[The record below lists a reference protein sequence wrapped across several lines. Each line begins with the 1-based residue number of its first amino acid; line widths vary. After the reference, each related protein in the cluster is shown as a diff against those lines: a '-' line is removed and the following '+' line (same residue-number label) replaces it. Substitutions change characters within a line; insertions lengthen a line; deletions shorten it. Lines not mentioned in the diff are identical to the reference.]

1 MVTKPLVEFILK
13 NQLLS
18 SSEIISLHSYL
29 GPESGIAPCSA
40 ILNQDNDLEFIVAI
54 RELKEEQSNK
64 VLKLADDRFNRT
76 SEILEDDQM
85 REEMRNISFQQGII
99 NRQTFEKPAQ
109 RCFFCN
115 FHALI
120 LISVRSRKD

>member
-29 GPESGIAPCSA
+29 GPESGIAPYSA
-40 ILNQDNDLEFIVAI
+40 IPNKDNDVEFIVAL

-64 VLKLADDRFNRT
+64 VLKLADDRINRT

-99 NRQTFEKPAQ
+99 NRQTFEKAAQ
-109 RCFFCN
+109 RCFFCD

-120 LISVRSRKD
+120 LISVRNRKD

>member
-29 GPESGIAPCSA
+29 GPESRIAPCSA
-40 ILNQDNDLEFIVAI
+40 IPNQDNDMEFIVAL
-54 RELKEEQSNK
+54 RELKDKQSNK
-64 VLKLADDRFNRT
+64 VLKLADNRLKRT

-85 REEMRNISFQQGII
+85 REEMRNISFQQGIV
-99 NRQTFEKPAQ
+99 NRQTFEK
-109 RCFFCN
+109 RCLFCD

-120 LISVRSRKD
+120 MISVRSRKD